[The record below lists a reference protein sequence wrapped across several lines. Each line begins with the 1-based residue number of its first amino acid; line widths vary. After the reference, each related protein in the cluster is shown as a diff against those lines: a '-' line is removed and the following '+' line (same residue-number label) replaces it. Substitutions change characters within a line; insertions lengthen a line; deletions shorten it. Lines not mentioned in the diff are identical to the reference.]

1 MKRQYMKQYNKMS
14 DVQKKNIL
22 DKEYTNNL
30 SSFAEIAKQYQ
41 TYANKLRRDAIKFN
55 IPIRNKSEAQK
66 VALKQGRHSHPT
78 MGKKRSEE
86 EKQKIGLGVMESW
99 DNISDQELDR
109 RKQIAKNNWEKLSPN
124 EQQEILKKANVA
136 VRQSS
141 SLGSKMELYI
151 LEKLIKDG
159 YKVEFH
165 KEQILVNTKLQIDLF
180 LPTMDVAIEIDG
192 PSHFEPVWGEDV
204 LQKNKRYD
212 TKKNGIILG
221 RGITLIRIKQTKDF
235 SKSRASII
243 YDKLKQLLSNK
254 NSIPKYIEIG
264 E

>member
-1 MKRQYMKQYNKMS
+1 MKQYNNMS
-14 DVQKKNIL
+14 DAEKRNIL
-22 DKEYTNNL
+22 EKEYTKNL
-30 SSFAEIAKQYQ
+30 SSFAEISQLYD

-66 VALKQGRHSHPT
+66 IALQEGRHSHPT

-86 EKQKIGLGVMESW
+86 EKKKIGLGVMESW
-99 DNISDQELDR
+99 DNMSDKELDR
-109 RKQIAKNNWEKLSPN
+109 RKKIAKTNWEKLSPN
-124 EQQEILKKANVA
+124 EQKEILKKANAA
-136 VRQSS
+136 VRKSS

-151 LEKLIKDG
+151 LEKLLNDG
-159 YKVEFH
+159 YKVDFH
-165 KEQILVNTKLQIDLF
+165 KEQILINTKLQIDLF
-180 LPTMDVAIEIDG
+180 LPTMDIAIEVDG

-204 LQKNKRYD
+204 LQKNKKYD
-212 TKKNGIILG
+212 NKKNGIILG
-221 RGITLIRIKQTKDF
+221 RGSTLIRIKQSRDF

-243 YDKLKQLLSNK
+243 YDQLKQLLSNK

>member
-1 MKRQYMKQYNKMS
+1 MS
-14 DVQKKNIL
+14 DTEKKSL
-22 DKEYTNNL
+22 LEKEYTKNL
-30 SSFAEIAKQYQ
+30 SSFAEIATLCG

-66 VALKQGRHSHPT
+66 IALKEGRHSHPT
-78 MGKKRSEE
+78 MGKKRSET

-99 DNISDQELDR
+99 ENMSNDELER
-109 RKQIAKNNWEKLSPN
+109 RKKIAKTNWDKLSED
-124 EQQEILKKANVA
+124 EQKEILKKANVA

-151 LEKLIKDG
+151 LERLLIDG
-159 YKVEFH
+159 YKVDFH

-180 LPTMDVAIEIDG
+180 LPTMDIAIEVDG

-204 LQKNKRYD
+204 LQKNKKYD

-221 RGITLIRIKQTKDF
+221 RGMTLIRIKQSKDF

-243 YDKLKQLLSNK
+243 YDQLKQLLSNK

>member
-1 MKRQYMKQYNKMS
+1 MKQYNKMS
-14 DVQKKNIL
+14 DQQKKTIL
-22 DKEYTNNL
+22 EKEYVNNL
-30 SSFAEIAKQYQ
+30 YSFAEIASSYD
-41 TYANKLRRDAIKFN
+41 TYANKLRRDALKFN

-66 VALKQGRHSHPT
+66 VALKEGRHSHPT

-99 DNISDQELDR
+99 DQLSDKELER
-109 RKQIAKNNWEKLSPN
+109 RKKIARENWEKLSPD
-124 EQQEILKKANVA
+124 EQQQILKKANSA

-151 LEKLIKDG
+151 LEKLLADG
-159 YKVEFH
+159 YKVDFH

-180 LPTMDVAIEIDG
+180 LPTMGVAIEIDG
-192 PSHFEPVWGEDV
+192 PSHFEPVWGVDA
-204 LQKNKRYD
+204 LQKNKKYD

-221 RGITLIRIKQTKDF
+221 KGLTLIRIKQTKDF
-235 SKSRASII
+235 SKSRALIV
-243 YDKLKQLLSNK
+243 YNQLKELLNNQNNTTS
-254 NSIPKYIEIG
+254 KYIEIG